1 MMLSDMPDEELPRE
15 RLMRCGARALKTNE
29 LLAILLHTGNQE
41 ENVLTVAD
49 KVLSLYQD
57 IGLLGVRDMTVEDFR
72 TIKGIGPAK
81 AAAILAAVELGF
93 RMFESKAQSIKT
105 ISCAEDAADYVSPKL
120 RYQDHE
126 SFCVMLLD
134 THNHIRAFKELTSG
148 TLAASVAH
156 PRDVFRMALRYD
168 AASLILVHNHPSGDP
183 EPSDEDILLTERLL
197 ESSRILGIRL
207 VDHVIIGNG
216 RYTSLRDAGLI
227 PD

>member
-72 TIKGIGPAK
+72 EIKGVGPAK
-81 AAAILAAVELGF
+81 ATAILAAVELGF

-134 THNHIRAFKELTSG
+134 THNHIRAFKVLTSG

-156 PRDVFRMALRYD
+156 PRDVFRTAVRYD
-168 AASLILVHNHPSGDP
+168 AASVILVHNHPSGDP
-183 EPSDEDILLTERLL
+183 TPSRQDIAMTRNMIQAGKIMHIEVL
-197 ESSRILGIRL
+197 
-207 VDHVIIGNG
+207 DHIIIGG
-216 RYTSLRDAGLI
+216 DDYCSLNDAGYFT
-227 PD
+227 